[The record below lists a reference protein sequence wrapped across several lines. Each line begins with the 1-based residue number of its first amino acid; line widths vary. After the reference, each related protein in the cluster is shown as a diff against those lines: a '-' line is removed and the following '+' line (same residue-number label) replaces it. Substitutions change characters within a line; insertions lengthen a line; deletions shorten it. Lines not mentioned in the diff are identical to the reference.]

1 MSEPERKKP
10 TSPNPTLPDAAA
22 ACWEDLPPELLEA
35 ILTRAREKTVWRT
48 RRLSK
53 RTREVALEVLKAKLT
68 MDDDQLNAVM
78 AALRGESIV
87 LVGAAGSGKTHVLK
101 TLRKK
106 MSGLGH
112 L

>member
-1 MSEPERKKP
+1 MP
-10 TSPNPTLPDAAA
+10 TKVEKTLPDAAA

-35 ILTRAREKTVWRT
+35 ILTRAREKTVWRA
-48 RRLSK
+48 RRL
-53 RTREVALEVLKAKLT
+53 AHEVLKAKLT

-106 MSGLGH
+106 MSGLGY